1 MVFKRL
7 FQSLKGG
14 AKESGEQKS
23 VAADPVSYKEMT
35 ITPAP
40 ISEDGQ
46 YKTAGSI
53 TQLVDGVEKKTEFIR
68 ADNHSTVE
76 AAVDHSVNKAKQI
89 IDERGAALFSSER
102 C

>member
-7 FQSLKGG
+7 FQALKGD
-14 AKESGEQKS
+14 AKNTNKNRS

-35 ITPAP
+35 ITAAP
-40 ISEDGQ
+40 ISEGGQ
-46 YKTAGSI
+46 FKTAGSI
-53 TQLVDGVEKKTEFIR
+53 SCVVDGVEKRTEFIR
-68 ADNHSTVE
+68 ADNHTTAE
-76 AAVDHSVNKAKQI
+76 AAVDHSVNKAKQL